1 MIGSKTFYCM
11 PPTLQPTVP
20 GDLDT
25 PVNAI
30 YIKGVCA
37 GFVRFKLARPPVK
50 DVAWHCWTIF
60 LASNC
65 GLDLSPFVEK
75 VTFVIHKDFS
85 SYIRSVYDPPYETT
99 VIGQLG
105 FEAFIHITYRDSKL
119 PPSIISI
126 KIVIN
131 SDDYTREIYPDMLVF
146 VNPRFW
152 FSRLLDIE
160 RICTKQSSILHHL
173 NIQQFVRQ
181 ENAAGHVPHIFDS
194 ATRAALDDSTP
205 LEETV
210 KREGFPRNGTA
221 FYRTSSL
228 QAEYLYPPSG
238 ESVGLYQYNSSA
250 NHEFRSSVDR
260 SADFIAKYT
269 SDVRNRKADQH

>member
-1 MIGSKTFYCM
+1 M
-11 PPTLQPTVP
+11 PPAPQPITP
-20 GDLDT
+20 GDLDA
-25 PVNAI
+25 PVSAV

-85 SYIRSVYDPPYETT
+85 SYVRSVYDPPYETT

-119 PPSIISI
+119 PSSIISI
-126 KIVIN
+126 SIVIDG
-131 SDDYTREIYPDMLVF
+131 DDYTRRIYPDMLVF

-173 NIQQFVRQ
+173 SLQQFIRQ
-181 ENAAGHVPHIFDS
+181 ENAVGHIPHVFDS
-194 ATRAALDDSTP
+194 STKVTLNDGVP
-205 LEETV
+205 LEEAI
-210 KREGFPRNGTA
+210 KQEGSPRNGTA
-221 FYRTSSL
+221 FYKTDSL
-228 QAEYLYPPSG
+228 QAEYLYPPAG
-238 ESVGLYQYNSSA
+238 ESVGLYHCSSA
-250 NHEFRSSVDR
+250 ATNIFKDTIDR
-260 SADFIAKYT
+260 SAEFIAKYV
-269 SDVRNRKADQH
+269 SDICARKTDQHQQ

>member
-1 MIGSKTFYCM
+1 M
-11 PPTLQPTVP
+11 PPAPQPAAP
-20 GDLDT
+20 GDLDA
-25 PVNAI
+25 PVNAV
-30 YIKGVCA
+30 YIKGICA
-37 GFVRFKLARPPVK
+37 GFVRFKLARPPTK

-85 SYIRSVYDPPYETT
+85 SYVRSVYDPPYETT

-119 PPSIISI
+119 PSSIISI
-126 KIVIN
+126 SIVIDG
-131 SDDYTREIYPDMLVF
+131 DDYTRRIYPDMLVF

-173 NIQQFVRQ
+173 SMQQFIRQ
-181 ENAAGHVPHIFDS
+181 ENAMGHIPHVFDS
-194 ATRAALDDSTP
+194 STKVALSDDVP
-205 LEETV
+205 LEEAV
-210 KREGFPRNGTA
+210 KREGPHGTEQPSTEPTA
-221 FYRTSSL
+221 CKQNIYTLL
-228 QAEYLYPPSG
+228 QASLWVSTTAVLQRPIYSRIPLIAR
-238 ESVGLYQYNSSA
+238 QSS
-250 NHEFRSSVDR
+250 
-260 SADFIAKYT
+260 
-269 SDVRNRKADQH
+269 

>member
-1 MIGSKTFYCM
+1 M
-11 PPTLQPTVP
+11 PPAPQPAAP
-20 GDLDT
+20 GDLDA
-25 PVNAI
+25 PVNAV
-30 YIKGVCA
+30 YIKGICA
-37 GFVRFKLARPPVK
+37 GFVRFKLARPPTK

-85 SYIRSVYDPPYETT
+85 SYVRSVYDPPYETT

-119 PPSIISI
+119 PSSIISI
-126 KIVIN
+126 SIVIDG
-131 SDDYTREIYPDMLVF
+131 DDYTRRIYPDMLVF

-173 NIQQFVRQ
+173 SMQQFIRQ
-181 ENAAGHVPHIFDS
+181 ENAVGHIPHVFDS
-194 ATRAALDDSTP
+194 STKVALSDDVP
-205 LEETV
+205 LEEAV
-210 KREGFPRNGTA
+210 KQEGSPRNGTA
-221 FYRTSSL
+221 FYRTDSL
-228 QAEYLYPPSG
+228 QAEYLYPPAG
-238 ESVGLYQYNSSA
+238 ESVGLYHCCSA
-250 NHEFRSSVDR
+250 ATNIFKDTIDR
-260 SADFIAKYT
+260 SAEFIAKYV
-269 SDVRNRKADQH
+269 SDICVRKTDQH